1 LFRKPEGKRPLQRP
15 RCKWEDNITM
25 VLRETGLG
33 GVDWVHLAQ
42 DRNQWQDLV
51 NTIINLLVL
60 AIKGMEFLDLLR
72 EY

>member
-33 GVDWVHLAQ
+33 GVDWVHLAL
-42 DRNQWQDLV
+42 DRNQWQALV